1 LDASG
6 HTFPGYTGTVHF
18 TTSDKG
24 AGAVLP
30 QYYTFNAGD
39 NGVHTFTNGV
49 TLVTAGSQTVTAT
62 DTLTGSITGQA
73 SVTVS
78 AAAAS
83 TLVLSAPASVTK
95 GSPFTVTVKAKDPY
109 GNTATGYR
117 GTVHFT
123 SSDTSAGVKLPSDYT
138 FTAGDGGA
146 HTFTNGFTL
155 VTVGTQTVT
164 ATDKVTGS
172 ITGQASVNVT
182 QAPAGNLI
190 VNPGFE
196 TGNLSGWSAAAAPD
210 GSYFGVGGN
219 PHNGNYAAFFGAY
232 YFERDD
238 IYQNV
243 PTVPGHTYRIS
254 YWVANQGGGNT
265 EIRSSWGGTVLEDLF
280 PANAFPYQQH
290 TFTRAASST
299 STQFR
304 IGGYQVPALW
314 FLDDVSVTDTTTTGT
329 FRVAMGTPVANSN
342 NIADAVFAAAL
353 LGPMPASGVG
363 VGSVAGDE
371 GGSTPSGGKLTGQG
385 LAAVDR
391 IFASLH
397 QGDAV
402 FALSAAMSHGNTE
415 ANSWALNPF
424 RGDEPLFI

>member
-30 QYYTFNAGD
+30 PDYTFKAGD
-39 NGVHTFTNGV
+39 GGVHTFTNGV
-49 TLVTAGSQTVTAT
+49 TLVTAGNQTVTAT
-62 DTLTGSITGQA
+62 DTVTGSITGQA
-73 SVTVS
+73 SVTVN

-95 GSPFTVTVKAKDPY
+95 GSPFTVIVKAKDPY
-109 GNTATGYR
+109 GNTAAGYR

-123 SSDTSAGVKLPSDYT
+123 TSDIGTGVVLPANYT

-146 HTFTNGFTL
+146 HTFTNGVAL

-164 ATDKVTGS
+164 ATDTMTGS
-172 ITGQASVNVT
+172 ITGQASVKVT
-182 QAPAGNLI
+182 QAQAGNLI

-196 TGNLSGWSAAAAPD
+196 TGNFSGWSAAAAPD

-219 PHNGNYAAFFGAY
+219 PHSGSRAAFFGAY

-280 PANAFPYQQH
+280 PANAFAYQQH
-290 TFTRAASST
+290 TFTEAATST

-314 FLDDVSVTDTTTTGT
+314 FLDDVSVTDITTTST
-329 FRVAMGTPVANSN
+329 FRVAMGTPIANSN
-342 NIADAVFAAAL
+342 NIADAVFAAAV
-353 LGPMPASGVG
+353 LGPMTAGGVG
-363 VGSVAGDE
+363 VGSVGGAE
-371 GGSTPSGGKLTGQG
+371 GGTAPSIGKLTG
-385 LAAVDR
+385 LAVAAVDR
-391 IFASLH
+391 TFASLH
-397 QGDAV
+397 QGN
-402 FALSAAMSHGNTE
+402 AAFPLPAAAGYAHTE
-415 ANSWALNPF
+415 ADSWGLSPF